1 MLFQQQSNITPSERR
16 KILVIG
22 RPAGITDVLADYAIQ
37 LSERLESDL
46 FIVAILDNM
55 ESNDNS
61 GVHETVTRGPAKEA
75 LRIFKQKA
83 ARKNIRCNDAIW
95 EGNMEKAAEFLLQSV
110 KRTVFVL
117 TDSEYTKN
125 QLSEDIT
132 IPVFSLSTTYDLEGT
147 TMTRENKEQRKSD
160 LKKTIGYGLLSACLY
175 GLVFWKPD
183 TVMHYFTKGG
193 FYAALPVATV
203 IVFSFA
209 HGAFASSLWSLIG
222 IKPLKKD
229 ALQPAD
235 SKSIGQSKK
244 LQKRPR
250 AYAYINPFHKI

>member
-1 MLFQQQSNITPSERR
+1 MLLQQHPNATPSERR

-22 RPAGITDVLADYAIQ
+22 RPDGITDVLADYAIQ
-37 LSERLESDL
+37 LSERLEADL
-46 FIVAILDNM
+46 FVVAILDGAG
-55 ESNDNS
+55 NDDT
-61 GVHETVTRGPAKEA
+61 GVYPTVDRAIAKET
-75 LRIFKQKA
+75 LHVFKQRA
-83 ARKNIRCNDAIW
+83 AKKNIRCNDAIW
-95 EGNMEKAAEFLLQSV
+95 EGNMEKAAEFLLQTV

-132 IPVFSLSTTYDLEGT
+132 IPVFSISTTYNMEGA
-147 TMTRENKEQRKSD
+147 TMARESKEQRKKD
-160 LKKTIGYGLLSACLY
+160 LSKTIGYGLLSACLY
-175 GLVFWKPD
+175 GLVFWKTD

-203 IVFSFA
+203 LVFSFA

-222 IKPLKKD
+222 IKPMKKD

-235 SKSIGQSKK
+235 SKTIGQTKK